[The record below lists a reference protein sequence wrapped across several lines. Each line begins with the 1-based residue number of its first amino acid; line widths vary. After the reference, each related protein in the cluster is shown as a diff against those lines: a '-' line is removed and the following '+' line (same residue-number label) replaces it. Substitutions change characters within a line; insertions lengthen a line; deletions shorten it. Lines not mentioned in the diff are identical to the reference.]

1 MPSILLY
8 LSGFLLVASA
18 ALGYLNHSKLQDR
31 TMKLKETTETLT
43 RTVGELG
50 NTKKE
55 LKSTGEQ
62 LTATKGKVTEL
73 EGSLAAAKTEAE
85 RLNGQITDF
94 QSQIAARQ
102 SEIEQLK
109 TQLAEA
115 KPGGGK
121 PGSPGDTERRL
132 VELQAQVAE
141 LSQVK
146 ASLDDKL
153 AAAESRV
160 KTLTAAEQRRQAGLI
175 AKGLSGEVLA
185 VNQAWNFVV
194 LNLGDRQGVT
204 ANAEMIIMRRGAMV
218 GKVKITSVEPSQ
230 SIADILP
237 SSVSPGLVVQPGD
250 RVIYPG
256 S

>member
-8 LSGFLLVASA
+8 LSAVLLVASA
-18 ALGYLNHSKLQDR
+18 ALGYLNH
-31 TMKLKETTETLT
+31 THLKEKTAELRKTTSDLN

-50 NTKKE
+50 TTKKE

-62 LTATKGKVTEL
+62 LTASKAKVSEL
-73 EGSLAAAKTEAE
+73 EGSLAAAKSEAE
-85 RLNGQITDF
+85 RLNGQIADF

-102 SEIEQLK
+102 TEIDQLK
-109 TQLAEA
+109 SQLAGA
-115 KPGGGK
+115 GSGGRPGV
-121 PGSPGDTERRL
+121 PGDAEKRL
-132 VELQAQVAE
+132 AELQAQVAE

-160 KTLTAAEQRRQAGLI
+160 KSLVAAEQRRQAGLM
-175 AKGLSGEVLA
+175 AKGLSGEILA

-194 LNLGDRQGVT
+194 LSLGDRQGVT
-204 ANAEMIIMRRGAMV
+204 ANAEMIVMRRGAMV
-218 GKVKITSVEPSQ
+218 GRVKITSVEPSQ
-230 SIADILP
+230 SIADIVP
-237 SSVSPGLVVQPGD
+237 SSLSPGLAVQPGD

>member
-1 MPSILLY
+1 MPTIFLY
-8 LSGFLLVASA
+8 LSAVLLVASA

-31 TMKLKETTETLT
+31 TARLKETSENLT
-43 RTVGELG
+43 RTTADLG

-55 LKSTGEQ
+55 LKSTGEK
-62 LTATKGKVTEL
+62 LTAATSKVTEL

-85 RLNGQITDF
+85 RLNGQIADF

-102 SEIEQLK
+102 AEIEQLK
-109 TQLAEA
+109 TQVASSGTPGRPGAPNEA
-115 KPGGGK
+115 
-121 PGSPGDTERRL
+121 ERRMA
-132 VELQAQVAE
+132 ELQAQVAE

-160 KTLTAAEQRRQAGLI
+160 KSLVQAEQRRQAGLM
-175 AKGLSGEVLA
+175 AKGLSGEILA

-204 ANAEMIIMRRGAMV
+204 ANAEMIVMRRGAMV
-218 GKVKITSVEPSQ
+218 GRVKITSVEPSQ

-237 SSVSPGLVVQPGD
+237 SSLSPGLVVQPGD

>member
-8 LSGFLLVASA
+8 LSAVLLLASA
-18 ALGYLNHSKLQDR
+18 GLGYFNH
-31 TMKLKETTETLT
+31 THLKEKTAELRKTTADLT

-50 NTKKE
+50 TTKKE
-55 LKSTGEQ
+55 LKATGEQ
-62 LTATKGKVTEL
+62 LTASKAKVSEL
-73 EGSLAAAKTEAE
+73 EGSLAAAKSEAE
-85 RLNGQITDF
+85 RLNGQIADF

-102 SEIEQLK
+102 AEIEQLK
-109 TQLAEA
+109 AA
-115 KPGGGK
+115 SSAGAGGRPGA
-121 PGSPGDTERRL
+121 PGDAEKRL
-132 VELQAQVAE
+132 AELQAQVAE

-160 KTLTAAEQRRQAGLI
+160 KSLVAAEQRRQAGLM
-175 AKGLSGEVLA
+175 AKGLAGEVLA

-204 ANAEMIIMRRGAMV
+204 ANAEMIVMRRGAMV
-218 GKVKITSVEPSQ
+218 GRIKITSVEPSQ
-230 SIADILP
+230 SIADIVP
-237 SSVSPGLVVQPGD
+237 SSLSPGLVVQPGD

>member
-1 MPSILLY
+1 MPSIFLY
-8 LSGFLLVASA
+8 ASAVLLVASA
-18 ALGYLNHSKLQDR
+18 ALGYLNHAYLKEKSA
-31 TMKLKETTETLT
+31 KLKETETTLT

-50 NTKKE
+50 TTKKE
-55 LKSTGEQ
+55 LKATGEQ
-62 LTATKGKVTEL
+62 LTASKSKVTEL
-73 EGSLAAAKTEAE
+73 EGSLAAAKSEAE
-85 RLNGQITDF
+85 RLNGQIADF

-102 SEIEQLK
+102 AEIEQLK
-109 TQLAEA
+109 TQVASSGSGVGR
-115 KPGGGK
+115 PGGPSDAEK
-121 PGSPGDTERRL
+121 RMT
-132 VELQAQVAE
+132 ELQAQVAE

-160 KTLTAAEQRRQAGLI
+160 KSLVVAEQRRQAGLM
-175 AKGLSGEVLA
+175 AKGLSGEILA

-204 ANAEMIIMRRGAMV
+204 ANAEMIVMRRGAMV
-218 GKVKITSVEPSQ
+218 GRVKITSVEPSQ
-230 SIADILP
+230 SIADIVP
-237 SSVSPGLVVQPGD
+237 SSMSPGLVVQPGD